1 MKHNGS
7 TSDHLAARDA
17 EIFRA
22 FRELYLSI
30 SFDTPREEIYR
41 RVVESPS
48 TRLWVSERHATDVM
62 SLLLRERR
70 REVLRR
76 RAALDRPF
84 PDERRE
90 SKRQAMINRAIP
102 GLKES
107 HASILDN
114 MFPERRAMYEELYR
128 RVCVQFEIEPG
139 ITLTEAVFRSIHQPA
154 DRFYLSPESVP
165 KILLRHRLRQRSQ
178 NKQPAK

>member
-30 SFDTPREEIYR
+30 SFDTPREEMYR

-76 RAALDRPF
+76 RAALVHDHQDSMYGMGTSHPTHQI
-84 PDERRE
+84 
-90 SKRQAMINRAIP
+90 RQ
-102 GLKES
+102 K
-107 HASILDN
+107 
-114 MFPERRAMYEELYR
+114 
-128 RVCVQFEIEPG
+128 
-139 ITLTEAVFRSIHQPA
+139 
-154 DRFYLSPESVP
+154 
-165 KILLRHRLRQRSQ
+165 
-178 NKQPAK
+178 